1 MPVWQ
6 ALYDELKDKG
16 FMVVAVAEESRG
28 AEHAR
33 PWIEQ
38 AQKSGESSY
47 WQLIDTDHRL
57 SDPYNLVNV
66 PQAVWI
72 DEQGRIVRPP
82 ETAGST
88 DHFRRM
94 DLKTRTMSP
103 EDQAE
108 RLAARPSYLDAVRA
122 WVNTGRYAL
131 PAGDARA
138 GLPKVTKEI
147 AEAHARFRLG
157 VWLRAHGDIV
167 EGDRQM
173 NTASAL
179 HPDSWSM
186 WRQAADLDEVGKAS
200 GPDFWKRV
208 QALGDRP
215 YYPPPKL

>member
-1 MPVWQ
+1 
-6 ALYDELKDKG
+6 
-16 FMVVAVAEESRG
+16 MVVAVAQESRG

-38 AQKSGESSY
+38 AKSSY
-47 WQLIDTDHRL
+47 WQLIDTDHRVEDL
-57 SDPYNLVNV
+57 YNLVNV

-72 DEQGRIVRPP
+72 DEQGRIARPP

-94 DLKTRTMSP
+94 DLATRTMSP

-108 RLAARPSYLDAVRA
+108 RLAARHAYLGAVRA
-122 WVNTGRYAL
+122 WVATGAHAL
-131 PAGDARA
+131 PADEARA
-138 GLPKVTKEI
+138 GLPKVTPEI
-147 AEAHARFRLG
+147 AEARARFRLG
-157 VWLRAHGDIV
+157 LWLRANGRAA

-173 NTASAL
+173 AEASRL
-179 HPDSWSM
+179 HPESWSL

-200 GPDFWKRV
+200 GPAFWKRV

>member
-1 MPVWQ
+1 VWQ
-6 ALYDELKDKG
+6 SLYDELKDKG

-33 PWIEQ
+33 PWIDQ
-38 AQKSGESSY
+38 AKSSY
-47 WQLIDTDHRL
+47 WQLIDTEHRL
-57 SDPYNLVNV
+57 SDLYNLVNV
-66 PQAVWI
+66 PQAIWI
-72 DEQGRIVRPP
+72 DENGRIVRPP

-103 EDQAE
+103 EDQAA
-108 RLAARPSYLDAVRA
+108 RLAARQAYLDAVRA
-122 WVNTGRYAL
+122 WVNTGQYAL
-131 PAGDARA
+131 SADQARA
-138 GLPKVTKEI
+138 GLPRVTEKI
-147 AEAHARFRLG
+147 AEARARFRLG
-157 VWLRAHGDIV
+157 VWLREHGRTT

-173 NTASAL
+173 DIASNL
-179 HPDSWSM
+179 HPESWSM

-200 GPDFWKRV
+200 GPEFWKRV

>member
-1 MPVWQ
+1 VWQ
-6 ALYDELKDKG
+6 SLYDELKDKS

-38 AQKSGESSY
+38 AKSSY
-47 WQLIDTDHRL
+47 WQLIDVEHRL
-57 SDPYNLVNV
+57 SDLYNLVNV

-72 DEQGRIVRPP
+72 DEKGTIARPP

-103 EDQAE
+103 EDQAA
-108 RLAARPSYLDAVRA
+108 RLAARQAYLDAVRA
-122 WVNTGRYAL
+122 WVNAGTHAL
-131 PAGDARA
+131 PENQARA
-138 GLPKVTKEI
+138 GLPKVTPEI
-147 AEAHARFRLG
+147 AEARARFRLG
-157 VWLRAHGDIV
+157 VWLRDHGRAT

-173 NTASAL
+173 NIASSL
-179 HPDSWSM
+179 HPESWSM
-186 WRQAADLDEVGKAS
+186 WRQAADLEEVGKAS

-208 QALGDRP
+208 VALGDRP

>member
-1 MPVWQ
+1 
-6 ALYDELKDKG
+6 
-16 FMVVAVAEESRG
+16 MVVAVAEESRG

-33 PWIEQ
+33 PWIDQ
-38 AQKSGESSY
+38 AKSSY
-47 WQLIDTDHRL
+47 WQLIDTNHRL
-57 SDPYNLVNV
+57 SDLYNLVNV

-72 DEQGRIVRPP
+72 DEKGRIVRPP

-108 RLAARPSYLDAVRA
+108 RLAARQSYLDAVRG
-122 WVNTGRYAL
+122 WVNTGKYAL
-131 PAGDARA
+131 PEDEARA
-138 GLPKVTKEI
+138 GLPKVTREI

-157 VWLRAHGDIV
+157 VWLRAHGNPV

>member
-1 MPVWQ
+1 MWQ
-6 ALYDELKDKG
+6 ALYEELKDKG
-16 FMVVAVAEESRG
+16 FMVVAVAQESRG

-38 AQKSGESSY
+38 AKSAY
-47 WQLIDTDHRL
+47 WQLIDAEHRL
-57 SDPYNLVNV
+57 EDLYNLVNV
-66 PQAVWI
+66 PQAIWI
-72 DEQGRIVRPP
+72 DEHGRIARPP
-82 ETAGST
+82 ENAGST

-108 RLAARPSYLDAVRA
+108 RLAARQAYLDAVRA
-122 WVNTGRYAL
+122 WVSTGAHAL
-131 PAGDARA
+131 PADAARA
-138 GLPKVTKEI
+138 GLPKVTPEI
-147 AEAHARFRLG
+147 AEARVRFRLG
-157 VWLRAHGDIV
+157 VWLRANGRAA

-173 NTASAL
+173 AEASRL
-179 HPDSWSM
+179 HPESWSL